1 MPPGDYAEIAAALT
15 DGAGPGVPDQERSQQ
30 QLKNGEHVT
39 MRIEHENIQL
49 LFFLLLNWKSQWF
62 YRLENNRSWE
72 YHGNIMIM
80 VMIMI
85 LHKIWFPWEYSGYD
99 GNKQWFLMLYYG
111 FIRKIRKNSLDKLER
126 PHCDVAGM
134 TEYGLGELS
143 PAEAFPGLWSPNWL
157 KCKVGGNHHVCE
169 RMKGKTLVSYGFL
182 QTFSRPILWS
192 ALVSI
197 DPMPLILNTSQK
209 PSFSRGF
216 THIWDHIGGMGLY
229 TGGTITNALK
239 REIGDHCS

>member
-1 MPPGDYAEIAAALT
+1 MNVDHLPREPMVFPHATRRLRRDRRSPDWWGWTWSTRPGAKSTAVEEWGTCHYEDKAWEY
-15 DGAGPGVPDQERSQQ
+15 PVVF
-30 QLKNGEHVT
+30 LK
-39 MRIEHENIQL
+39 
-49 LFFLLLNWKSQWF
+49 LNWKSQWF
-62 YRLENNRSWE
+62 YRLKNERSWE

-85 LHKIWFPWEYSGYD
+85 LHKIWFPREYSGYD
-99 GNKQWFLMLYYG
+99 WNKQWFLMLYYG
-111 FIRKIRKNSLDKLER
+111 WKIRKIRKNSLDKLER

-134 TEYGLGELS
+134 TGYGLGELS

-157 KCKVGGNHHVCE
+157 KCKVGGNHHFCE

-197 DPMPLILNTSQK
+197 NPMPLILNTSQK

-216 THIWDHIGGMGLY
+216 THIWDHLRGV
-229 TGGTITNALK
+229 
-239 REIGDHCS
+239 